1 MTASFVTTHISGGLG
16 NQMFQYAHGRALA
29 MRRRCPLFLDV
40 EWFARHQGG
49 TPRKFALDVFPALA
63 RRPHFWQTSP
73 SAQRNKLACRPL
85 WWKIWAKTFSLNPQF
100 KKEHVFEAD
109 VRPYAEINYPEPAY
123 LEGYW
128 QDERYFLDQA
138 KQIREDFTFPAL
150 PAAAEHMVRCIC
162 ASPYAVSVH
171 IRRGDYAH
179 NTSTLSVHG
188 LCSAVYYTQ
197 AIEHIKQY
205 APKAE
210 LFIFSD
216 EPQWAK
222 ENFQTCGLLA
232 TIVDLHQENDAHHDM
247 HLMSLC
253 KDHIIANSSFS
264 WWGAWL
270 GEKGRVIAPKQ
281 WFQAPNLKGCSPVPK
296 RWITL

>member
-1 MTASFVTTHISGGLG
+1 MTASFVTTHITGGLG

-29 MRRRCPLFLDV
+29 LRRVCPLFLDI
-40 EWFARHQGG
+40 EWFVRHEGG

-63 RRPHFWQTSP
+63 QSSHVWQKCP
-73 SAQRNKLACRPL
+73 SAQRGKLACRPL
-85 WWKIWAKTFSLNPQF
+85 WWKILAKIFSLKPQF
-100 KKEHVFEAD
+100 KKEHVFEAE
-109 VRPYAEINYPEPAY
+109 VHPYAEINYPKPAY

-128 QDERYFLDQA
+128 QDERYFLDQV

-150 PAAAEHMVRCIC
+150 PAAAEDMARCIK
-162 ASPYAVSVH
+162 ASSHAVSVH

-179 NTSTLSVHG
+179 NASTQSVHG

-197 AIEHIKQY
+197 ALEHIKQY
-205 APKAE
+205 APHAE

-216 EPQWAK
+216 EPQWAR
-222 ENFQTCGLLA
+222 ENFQTIGLQA
-232 TIVDLHQENDAHHDM
+232 TIVDLHQENDAHHDL

-270 GEKGRVIAPKQ
+270 GEQGTVIAPKQ
-281 WFQAPNLKGCSPVPK
+281 WFQAQNLKGCSPVPK

>member
-232 TIVDLHQENDAHHDM
+232 TIVDLHPENDAHHDM

>member
-29 MRRRCPLFLDV
+29 MRRRCPLFLDA

-49 TPRKFALDVFPALA
+49 TLRKFALDVFPALA

-100 KKEHVFEAD
+100 KKEHVFEAE

-150 PAAAEHMVRCIC
+150 PAAAEHMARCIC
-162 ASPYAVSVH
+162 ASPHAVSVH

-197 AIEHIKQY
+197 ALEHIKQY

-281 WFQAPNLKGCSPVPK
+281 WFQAPNFKGCSPVPK